1 MKIENL
7 CVKYDKNIVIE
18 NFSLNLTLGEKVII
32 YGPNGTGKT
41 TLLKTI
47 LGIVK
52 AASGKIIFED
62 DEVIAYCKQD
72 YPNPEFPITVEEVV
86 AMGLFTKKITSK
98 KSAKNDKNNGEKIDE
113 ALKKADAL
121 NLKGR
126 LFYSLSGGERQKVS
140 LARCYCQNAKILLL
154 DEPSSFLDVQSKKTF
169 INQMK
174 KLEQEDFS
182 VIAVTVLLHVKHS
195 TILYPSVV
203 QETLTSSKI
212 APE

>member
-52 AASGKIIFED
+52 ATSGKIIFED
-62 DEVIAYCKQD
+62 NEIIAYCKQD

-86 AMGLFTKKITSK
+86 AMGIKKQNKNSKEDIKNALTK
-98 KSAKNDKNNGEKIDE
+98 AN
-113 ALKKADAL
+113 AL
-121 NLKGR
+121 NLQGR

-140 LARCYCQNAKILLL
+140 LARCYCQNANLFLL
-154 DEPSSFLDVQSKKTF
+154 DEPSSFLDTKSKNIF
-169 INQMK
+169 LEQMK
-174 KLEQEDFS
+174 NLENQNCS
-182 VIAVTVLLHVKHS
+182 VIAVTHDEELIKNLNWKVIKWN
-195 TILYPSVV
+195 
-203 QETLTSSKI
+203 K
-212 APE
+212 

>member
-52 AASGKIIFED
+52 ATSGKIIFED
-62 DEVIAYCKQD
+62 NEIIAYCKQD

-86 AMGLFTKKITSK
+86 AMGIKKQNKNSK
-98 KSAKNDKNNGEKIDE
+98 EDIKN
-113 ALKKADAL
+113 ALIKANAL
-121 NLKGR
+121 NLQGR

-140 LARCYCQNAKILLL
+140 LARCYCQNANLFLL
-154 DEPSSFLDVQSKKTF
+154 DEPSSFLDTKSKNIF
-169 INQMK
+169 LEQMK
-174 KLEQEDFS
+174 NLENQNCS
-182 VIAVTVLLHVKHS
+182 VIAVTHDEELIKNLNWKVIKWN
-195 TILYPSVV
+195 
-203 QETLTSSKI
+203 K
-212 APE
+212 

>member
-18 NFSLNLTLGEKVII
+18 NFSLNLTLGEKIII

-86 AMGLFTKKITSK
+86 AMGIKKQNKNSK
-98 KSAKNDKNNGEKIDE
+98 EDIKN
-113 ALKKADAL
+113 ALIKANAL
-121 NLKGR
+121 NLQGR

-140 LARCYCQNAKILLL
+140 LARCYCQNANLFLL
-154 DEPSSFLDVQSKKTF
+154 DEPSSFLDTQSKSIF
-169 INQMK
+169 LEQMK
-174 KLEQEDFS
+174 NLENQNCS
-182 VIAVTVLLHVKHS
+182 VIAVTHDEDLIKNLNWKVIKWN
-195 TILYPSVV
+195 
-203 QETLTSSKI
+203 K
-212 APE
+212 

>member
-18 NFSLNLTLGEKVII
+18 NFSLNLTLGEKIII

-52 AASGKIIFED
+52 AGSGKIIFED

-72 YPNPEFPITVEEVV
+72 YINPEFPITVEEVV
-86 AMGLFTKKITSK
+86 AMGIKKQNKNSK
-98 KSAKNDKNNGEKIDE
+98 EDIKN
-113 ALKKADAL
+113 ALIKANAL
-121 NLKGR
+121 NLQGR

-140 LARCYCQNAKILLL
+140 LARCYCQNANLFLL
-154 DEPSSFLDVQSKKTF
+154 DEPSSFLDTQSKSIF
-169 INQMK
+169 LEQMK
-174 KLEQEDFS
+174 NLENQNCS
-182 VIAVTVLLHVKHS
+182 VIAVTHDEDLIKNLNWKVIKWN
-195 TILYPSVV
+195 
-203 QETLTSSKI
+203 K
-212 APE
+212 

>member
-1 MKIENL
+1 MKIKNL

-18 NFSLNLTLGEKVII
+18 NFSLNLTLGEKIII

-86 AMGLFTKKITSK
+86 AMGIKKQNKNSK
-98 KSAKNDKNNGEKIDE
+98 EDIKN
-113 ALKKADAL
+113 ALIKANAL
-121 NLKGR
+121 NLQGR

-140 LARCYCQNAKILLL
+140 LARCYCQNANLFLL
-154 DEPSSFLDVQSKKTF
+154 DEPSSFLDTKSKNIF
-169 INQMK
+169 LEQMK
-174 KLEQEDFS
+174 NLENQNCS
-182 VIAVTVLLHVKHS
+182 VIAVTHDEELIKNLNWKVIKWN
-195 TILYPSVV
+195 
-203 QETLTSSKI
+203 K
-212 APE
+212 

>member
-18 NFSLNLTLGEKVII
+18 NFTLNLTLGEKIII

-41 TLLKTI
+41 ALLKTI

-52 AASGKIIFED
+52 ATSGKIIFED

-86 AMGLFTKKITSK
+86 AMGIKKQNKNSKEDIKTALTK
-98 KSAKNDKNNGEKIDE
+98 AN
-113 ALKKADAL
+113 AL
-121 NLKGR
+121 NLQGR

-140 LARCYCQNAKILLL
+140 LARCYCQNANLFLL
-154 DEPSSFLDVQSKKTF
+154 DEPSSFLDTKSKNIF
-169 INQMK
+169 LEQMK
-174 KLEQEDFS
+174 NLENQNCS
-182 VIAVTVLLHVKHS
+182 VIAVTHDEELIKNLNWKVIKWN
-195 TILYPSVV
+195 
-203 QETLTSSKI
+203 K
-212 APE
+212 

>member
-7 CVKYDKNIVIE
+7 CVKYDNNIVIE
-18 NFSLNLTLGEKVII
+18 NFSLNLTLGEKIII

-62 DEVIAYCKQD
+62 NEVIAYCKQD

-86 AMGLFTKKITSK
+86 AMGIKKQNKNSK
-98 KSAKNDKNNGEKIDE
+98 EDIKN
-113 ALKKADAL
+113 ALIKANAL
-121 NLKGR
+121 NLQGR

-140 LARCYCQNAKILLL
+140 LARCYCQNANLFLL
-154 DEPSSFLDVQSKKTF
+154 DEPSSFLDTKSKNIF
-169 INQMK
+169 LEQMK
-174 KLEQEDFS
+174 NLENQNCS
-182 VIAVTVLLHVKHS
+182 VIAVTHDEELIKNLNWKVIKWN
-195 TILYPSVV
+195 
-203 QETLTSSKI
+203 K
-212 APE
+212 

>member
-18 NFSLNLTLGEKVII
+18 NFSLNLTLGEKIII

-62 DEVIAYCKQD
+62 NEIIAYCKQD

-86 AMGLFTKKITSK
+86 AMGIKKQNKNSKEDIKNALTK
-98 KSAKNDKNNGEKIDE
+98 AN
-113 ALKKADAL
+113 AL
-121 NLKGR
+121 NLQGR

-140 LARCYCQNAKILLL
+140 LARCYCQNANLFLL
-154 DEPSSFLDVQSKKTF
+154 DEPSSFLDTKSKNIF
-169 INQMK
+169 LEQMK
-174 KLEQEDFS
+174 NLENQNCS
-182 VIAVTVLLHVKHS
+182 VIAVTHDEELIKNLNWKVIKWN
-195 TILYPSVV
+195 
-203 QETLTSSKI
+203 K
-212 APE
+212 

>member
-62 DEVIAYCKQD
+62 NEIIAYCKQD

-86 AMGLFTKKITSK
+86 AMGIKKQNKNSKEDIKTALTK
-98 KSAKNDKNNGEKIDE
+98 AN
-113 ALKKADAL
+113 AL
-121 NLKGR
+121 NLQGR

-140 LARCYCQNAKILLL
+140 LARCYCQNANLFLL
-154 DEPSSFLDVQSKKTF
+154 DEPSSFLDTKSKNIF
-169 INQMK
+169 LEQMK
-174 KLEQEDFS
+174 NLENQNCS
-182 VIAVTVLLHVKHS
+182 VIAVTHDEELIKNLNWKVIKWN
-195 TILYPSVV
+195 
-203 QETLTSSKI
+203 K
-212 APE
+212 

>member
-18 NFSLNLTLGEKVII
+18 NFSLNLTLGEKIII

-52 AASGKIIFED
+52 VASGKIIFED
-62 DEVIAYCKQD
+62 NEIIAYCKQD

-86 AMGLFTKKITSK
+86 AMGIKKQNKNSK
-98 KSAKNDKNNGEKIDE
+98 EDIKN
-113 ALKKADAL
+113 ALIKANAL
-121 NLKGR
+121 NLQGR

-140 LARCYCQNAKILLL
+140 LARCYCQNANLFLL
-154 DEPSSFLDVQSKKTF
+154 DEPSSFLDTKSKNIF
-169 INQMK
+169 LEQMK
-174 KLEQEDFS
+174 NLENQNCS
-182 VIAVTVLLHVKHS
+182 VIAVTHDEELIKNLNWKVIKWN
-195 TILYPSVV
+195 
-203 QETLTSSKI
+203 K
-212 APE
+212 

>member
-18 NFSLNLTLGEKVII
+18 NFSLNLTLGEKIII

-86 AMGLFTKKITSK
+86 AMGIKKQNKNSK
-98 KSAKNDKNNGEKIDE
+98 EDIKN
-113 ALKKADAL
+113 ALIKANAL
-121 NLKGR
+121 NLQGR

-140 LARCYCQNAKILLL
+140 LARCYCQNANLFLL
-154 DEPSSFLDVQSKKTF
+154 DEPSSFLDTKSKNIF
-169 INQMK
+169 LEQMK
-174 KLEQEDFS
+174 NLEKQNCS
-182 VIAVTVLLHVKHS
+182 VIAVTHDEELIKNLNWKVIKWN
-195 TILYPSVV
+195 
-203 QETLTSSKI
+203 K
-212 APE
+212 

>member
-18 NFSLNLTLGEKVII
+18 NFSLNLTLGEKII
-32 YGPNGTGKT
+32 IFGPNGTGKT

-86 AMGLFTKKITSK
+86 AMGIKKQNKNSKEDIKNALTK
-98 KSAKNDKNNGEKIDE
+98 AN
-113 ALKKADAL
+113 AL
-121 NLKGR
+121 NLQGR

-140 LARCYCQNAKILLL
+140 LARCYCQNANLFLL
-154 DEPSSFLDVQSKKTF
+154 DEPSSFLDTKSKNIF
-169 INQMK
+169 LEQMK
-174 KLEQEDFS
+174 NLENQNCS
-182 VIAVTVLLHVKHS
+182 VIAVTHDEELIKNLNWKVIKWN
-195 TILYPSVV
+195 
-203 QETLTSSKI
+203 K
-212 APE
+212 

>member
-7 CVKYDKNIVIE
+7 CVKYDKNIVIN
-18 NFSLNLTLGEKVII
+18 NFSLNLPLGEKVVI

-52 AASGKIIFED
+52 AFSGKIIFED

-86 AMGLFTKKITSK
+86 AMGIKKQNKNSK
-98 KSAKNDKNNGEKIDE
+98 EDIKN
-113 ALKKADAL
+113 ALIKANAL
-121 NLKGR
+121 NLQGR

-140 LARCYCQNAKILLL
+140 LARCYCQNANLFLL
-154 DEPSSFLDVQSKKTF
+154 DEPSSFLDTKSKSIF
-169 INQMK
+169 LEQMK
-174 KLEQEDFS
+174 NLQNQNCS
-182 VIAVTVLLHVKHS
+182 VIAVTHDEELIKNLNWKVIKWN
-195 TILYPSVV
+195 
-203 QETLTSSKI
+203 K
-212 APE
+212 

>member
-7 CVKYDKNIVIE
+7 CVKYDINIVIE

-62 DEVIAYCKQD
+62 NEIIAYCKQD

-86 AMGLFTKKITSK
+86 AMGIKKQNKNSKEDIKNALTK
-98 KSAKNDKNNGEKIDE
+98 AN
-113 ALKKADAL
+113 AL
-121 NLKGR
+121 NLQGR

-140 LARCYCQNAKILLL
+140 LARCYCQNANLFLL
-154 DEPSSFLDVQSKKTF
+154 DEPSSFLDTKSKNIF
-169 INQMK
+169 LEQMK
-174 KLEQEDFS
+174 NLENQNCS
-182 VIAVTVLLHVKHS
+182 VIAVTHDEELIKNLNWKVIKWN
-195 TILYPSVV
+195 
-203 QETLTSSKI
+203 K
-212 APE
+212 

>member
-18 NFSLNLTLGEKVII
+18 NFSLNLTLGEKIII

-86 AMGLFTKKITSK
+86 AMGIKKQNKNSK
-98 KSAKNDKNNGEKIDE
+98 EDIKN
-113 ALKKADAL
+113 ALIKANAL
-121 NLKGR
+121 NLQGR

-140 LARCYCQNAKILLL
+140 LARCYCQNANLFLL
-154 DEPSSFLDVQSKKTF
+154 DEPSSFLDTKSKSIF
-169 INQMK
+169 LEQMK
-174 KLEQEDFS
+174 NLENQNCS
-182 VIAVTVLLHVKHS
+182 VIAVTHDEELIKNLNWKVIKWN
-195 TILYPSVV
+195 
-203 QETLTSSKI
+203 K
-212 APE
+212 

>member
-52 AASGKIIFED
+52 ATSGKIIFED
-62 DEVIAYCKQD
+62 NEIIAYCKQD

-86 AMGLFTKKITSK
+86 AMGIKKQNKNSKEDIKTALTK
-98 KSAKNDKNNGEKIDE
+98 AN
-113 ALKKADAL
+113 AL
-121 NLKGR
+121 NLQGR

-140 LARCYCQNAKILLL
+140 LARCYCQNANLFLL
-154 DEPSSFLDVQSKKTF
+154 DEPSSFLDTKSKNIF
-169 INQMK
+169 LEQMK
-174 KLEQEDFS
+174 NLENQNCS
-182 VIAVTVLLHVKHS
+182 VIAVTHDEELIKNLNWKVIKWN
-195 TILYPSVV
+195 
-203 QETLTSSKI
+203 K
-212 APE
+212 

>member
-18 NFSLNLTLGEKVII
+18 NFSLNLTLGEKIII

-41 TLLKTI
+41 SLLKTI

-86 AMGLFTKKITSK
+86 AMGIKKQNKNSK
-98 KSAKNDKNNGEKIDE
+98 EDIKN
-113 ALKKADAL
+113 ALIKANAL
-121 NLKGR
+121 NLQGR

-140 LARCYCQNAKILLL
+140 LARCYCQNANLFLL
-154 DEPSSFLDVQSKKTF
+154 DEPSSFLDTKSKNIF
-169 INQMK
+169 LEQMK
-174 KLEQEDFS
+174 NLENQNCS
-182 VIAVTVLLHVKHS
+182 VIAVTHDEELIKNLNWKVIKWN
-195 TILYPSVV
+195 
-203 QETLTSSKI
+203 K
-212 APE
+212 

>member
-62 DEVIAYCKQD
+62 NEIIAYCKQD

-86 AMGLFTKKITSK
+86 AMGIKKQNKNSKEDIKNALTK
-98 KSAKNDKNNGEKIDE
+98 AN
-113 ALKKADAL
+113 AL
-121 NLKGR
+121 NLQGR

-140 LARCYCQNAKILLL
+140 LARCYCQNANLFLL
-154 DEPSSFLDVQSKKTF
+154 DEPSSFLDTKSKNIF
-169 INQMK
+169 LEQMK
-174 KLEQEDFS
+174 NLENQNCS
-182 VIAVTVLLHVKHS
+182 VIAVTHDEELIKNLNWKVIKWN
-195 TILYPSVV
+195 
-203 QETLTSSKI
+203 K
-212 APE
+212 

>member
-18 NFSLNLTLGEKVII
+18 NFSLNLTLGEKIII

-86 AMGLFTKKITSK
+86 AMGIKKQ
-98 KSAKNDKNNGEKIDE
+98 NKNNKEDIKN
-113 ALKKADAL
+113 ALIKANAL
-121 NLKGR
+121 NLQGR

-140 LARCYCQNAKILLL
+140 LARCYCQNANLFLL
-154 DEPSSFLDVQSKKTF
+154 DEPSSFLDTKSKNIF
-169 INQMK
+169 LEQMK
-174 KLEQEDFS
+174 NLQNQNCS
-182 VIAVTVLLHVKHS
+182 VIAVTHDEELIKNLNWKVIKWN
-195 TILYPSVV
+195 
-203 QETLTSSKI
+203 K
-212 APE
+212 

>member
-52 AASGKIIFED
+52 ATSGKIIFED

-86 AMGLFTKKITSK
+86 AMGIKKQNKNSKEDIKTALTK
-98 KSAKNDKNNGEKIDE
+98 AN
-113 ALKKADAL
+113 AL
-121 NLKGR
+121 NLQGR

-140 LARCYCQNAKILLL
+140 LARCYCQNANLFLL
-154 DEPSSFLDVQSKKTF
+154 DEPSSFLDTKSKNIF
-169 INQMK
+169 LEQMK
-174 KLEQEDFS
+174 NLENQNCS
-182 VIAVTVLLHVKHS
+182 VIAVTHDEELIKNLNWKVIKWN
-195 TILYPSVV
+195 
-203 QETLTSSKI
+203 K
-212 APE
+212 

>member
-52 AASGKIIFED
+52 AASGKIIFEA

-86 AMGLFTKKITSK
+86 AMGIKKQNKNSK
-98 KSAKNDKNNGEKIDE
+98 EDI
-113 ALKKADAL
+113 KKALTKANAL
-121 NLKGR
+121 NLQGR

-140 LARCYCQNAKILLL
+140 LARCYCQNANLFLL
-154 DEPSSFLDVQSKKTF
+154 DEPSSFLDTKSKNIF
-169 INQMK
+169 LEQMK
-174 KLEQEDFS
+174 NLENQNCS
-182 VIAVTVLLHVKHS
+182 VIAVTHDEELIKNLNWKVIKWN
-195 TILYPSVV
+195 
-203 QETLTSSKI
+203 K
-212 APE
+212 

>member
-18 NFSLNLTLGEKVII
+18 NFSLNLTLGEKIII

-52 AASGKIIFED
+52 VASGKIIFED
-62 DEVIAYCKQD
+62 NEIIAYCKQD

-86 AMGLFTKKITSK
+86 AMGIKKQNKNSKEDIKNALTK
-98 KSAKNDKNNGEKIDE
+98 AN
-113 ALKKADAL
+113 AL
-121 NLKGR
+121 NLQGR

-140 LARCYCQNAKILLL
+140 LARCYCQNANLFLL
-154 DEPSSFLDVQSKKTF
+154 DEPSSFLDTKSKNIF
-169 INQMK
+169 LEQMK
-174 KLEQEDFS
+174 NLENQNCS
-182 VIAVTVLLHVKHS
+182 VIAVTHDEELIKNLNWKVIKWN
-195 TILYPSVV
+195 
-203 QETLTSSKI
+203 K
-212 APE
+212 

>member
-7 CVKYDKNIVIE
+7 CIKYDKNIVIE

-52 AASGKIIFED
+52 ATSGKIIFEEN
-62 DEVIAYCKQD
+62 EVIAYCKQD

-86 AMGLFTKKITSK
+86 AMGIKKQNKNSKEDIKNALTK
-98 KSAKNDKNNGEKIDE
+98 AN
-113 ALKKADAL
+113 AL
-121 NLKGR
+121 NLQGR

-140 LARCYCQNAKILLL
+140 LARCYCQNANLFLL
-154 DEPSSFLDVQSKKTF
+154 DEPSSFLDTKSKNIF
-169 INQMK
+169 LEQMK
-174 KLEQEDFS
+174 NLENQNCS
-182 VIAVTVLLHVKHS
+182 VIAVTHDEELIKNLNWKVIKWN
-195 TILYPSVV
+195 
-203 QETLTSSKI
+203 K
-212 APE
+212 

>member
-18 NFSLNLTLGEKVII
+18 NFSLNLTLGEKIII

-86 AMGLFTKKITSK
+86 AMGIKKQNKNSKEDIKNALTK
-98 KSAKNDKNNGEKIDE
+98 AN
-113 ALKKADAL
+113 AL
-121 NLKGR
+121 NLQGR

-140 LARCYCQNAKILLL
+140 LARCYCQNANLFLL
-154 DEPSSFLDVQSKKTF
+154 DEPSSFLDTKSKNIF
-169 INQMK
+169 LEQMK
-174 KLEQEDFS
+174 NLENQNCS
-182 VIAVTVLLHVKHS
+182 VIAVTHDEELIKNLNWKVIKWN
-195 TILYPSVV
+195 
-203 QETLTSSKI
+203 K
-212 APE
+212 

>member
-52 AASGKIIFED
+52 ATSGKIIFED
-62 DEVIAYCKQD
+62 NEIIAYSKQD

-86 AMGLFTKKITSK
+86 AMGLKKQNKNSK
-98 KSAKNDKNNGEKIDE
+98 EDIKN
-113 ALKKADAL
+113 ALIKANAL
-121 NLKGR
+121 NLQGR

-140 LARCYCQNAKILLL
+140 LARCYCQNANLFLL
-154 DEPSSFLDVQSKKTF
+154 DEPSSFLDTKSKSIF
-169 INQMK
+169 LEQMK
-174 KLEQEDFS
+174 NLENQNCS
-182 VIAVTVLLHVKHS
+182 VIAVTHDEELIKNLNWKVIKWN
-195 TILYPSVV
+195 
-203 QETLTSSKI
+203 K
-212 APE
+212 

>member
-52 AASGKIIFED
+52 ATSGKIIFED
-62 DEVIAYCKQD
+62 DEIIAYCKQD

-86 AMGLFTKKITSK
+86 AMGIKKQNKNSK
-98 KSAKNDKNNGEKIDE
+98 EDIKN
-113 ALKKADAL
+113 ALIKANAL
-121 NLKGR
+121 NLQGR

-140 LARCYCQNAKILLL
+140 LARCYCQNANLFLL
-154 DEPSSFLDVQSKKTF
+154 DEPSSFLDTKSKNIF
-169 INQMK
+169 LEQMK
-174 KLEQEDFS
+174 NLENQNCS
-182 VIAVTVLLHVKHS
+182 VIAVTHDEELIKNLNWKVIKWN
-195 TILYPSVV
+195 
-203 QETLTSSKI
+203 K
-212 APE
+212 

>member
-52 AASGKIIFED
+52 ATSGKIIFED
-62 DEVIAYCKQD
+62 NEVIAYCKQD

-86 AMGLFTKKITSK
+86 AMGIKKQNKNSK
-98 KSAKNDKNNGEKIDE
+98 EDIKN
-113 ALKKADAL
+113 ALIKANAL
-121 NLKGR
+121 NLQGR

-140 LARCYCQNAKILLL
+140 LARCYCQNANLFLL
-154 DEPSSFLDVQSKKTF
+154 DEPSSFLDTKSKNIF
-169 INQMK
+169 
-174 KLEQEDFS
+174 LEQMRNLENQNCS
-182 VIAVTVLLHVKHS
+182 VIAVTHDEELIKNLNWKVIKWN
-195 TILYPSVV
+195 
-203 QETLTSSKI
+203 K
-212 APE
+212 

>member
-52 AASGKIIFED
+52 ATSGKIIFED

-86 AMGLFTKKITSK
+86 AMGIKKQNKNSK
-98 KSAKNDKNNGEKIDE
+98 EDIKN
-113 ALKKADAL
+113 ALIKANAL
-121 NLKGR
+121 NLQGR

-140 LARCYCQNAKILLL
+140 LARCYCQNANLFLL
-154 DEPSSFLDVQSKKTF
+154 DEPSSFLDTKSKNIF
-169 INQMK
+169 LEQMK
-174 KLEQEDFS
+174 NLENQNCS
-182 VIAVTVLLHVKHS
+182 VIAVTHDEELIKNLNWKVIKWN
-195 TILYPSVV
+195 
-203 QETLTSSKI
+203 K
-212 APE
+212 

>member
-18 NFSLNLTLGEKVII
+18 NFSLNLTLGEKIII

-62 DEVIAYCKQD
+62 NEVIAYCKQD

-86 AMGLFTKKITSK
+86 AMGIKKQNKNSK
-98 KSAKNDKNNGEKIDE
+98 EDIKN
-113 ALKKADAL
+113 ALIKANAL
-121 NLKGR
+121 NLQGR

-140 LARCYCQNAKILLL
+140 LARCYCQNANLFLL
-154 DEPSSFLDVQSKKTF
+154 DEPSSFLDTKSKNIF
-169 INQMK
+169 LEQMK
-174 KLEQEDFS
+174 NLENQNCS
-182 VIAVTVLLHVKHS
+182 VIAVTHDEELIKNLNWKVIKWN
-195 TILYPSVV
+195 
-203 QETLTSSKI
+203 K
-212 APE
+212 

>member
-18 NFSLNLTLGEKVII
+18 NFSLNLTLGEKIII

-41 TLLKTI
+41 TLLKSI

-62 DEVIAYCKQD
+62 NEIIAYCKQD

-86 AMGLFTKKITSK
+86 AMGIKKQNKNSKEDIKTALTK
-98 KSAKNDKNNGEKIDE
+98 AN
-113 ALKKADAL
+113 AL
-121 NLKGR
+121 NLQGR

-140 LARCYCQNAKILLL
+140 LARCYCQNANLFLL
-154 DEPSSFLDVQSKKTF
+154 DEPSSFLDTKSKNIF
-169 INQMK
+169 LEQMK
-174 KLEQEDFS
+174 NLENQNCS
-182 VIAVTVLLHVKHS
+182 VIAVTHDEELIKNLNWKVIKWN
-195 TILYPSVV
+195 
-203 QETLTSSKI
+203 K
-212 APE
+212 

>member
-18 NFSLNLTLGEKVII
+18 NFSLNLTLGEKIII

-86 AMGLFTKKITSK
+86 AMGIKKQNKNSKEDIKNALTK
-98 KSAKNDKNNGEKIDE
+98 AN
-113 ALKKADAL
+113 AL
-121 NLKGR
+121 NLQGR

-140 LARCYCQNAKILLL
+140 LARCYCQNANVFLL
-154 DEPSSFLDVQSKKTF
+154 DEPSSFLDTQSKSIF
-169 INQMK
+169 LEQMK
-174 KLEQEDFS
+174 NLQNQNCS
-182 VIAVTVLLHVKHS
+182 VIAVTHDEELIKNLNWKVIKWN
-195 TILYPSVV
+195 
-203 QETLTSSKI
+203 K
-212 APE
+212 

>member
-86 AMGLFTKKITSK
+86 AMGIKKQNKNSK
-98 KSAKNDKNNGEKIDE
+98 EDIKN
-113 ALKKADAL
+113 ALIKANAL
-121 NLKGR
+121 NLQGR

-140 LARCYCQNAKILLL
+140 LARCYCQNANLFLL
-154 DEPSSFLDVQSKKTF
+154 DEPSSFLDTKSKNIF
-169 INQMK
+169 LEQMK
-174 KLEQEDFS
+174 NLENQNCS
-182 VIAVTVLLHVKHS
+182 VIAVTHDEELIKNLNWKVIKWN
-195 TILYPSVV
+195 
-203 QETLTSSKI
+203 K
-212 APE
+212 

>member
-7 CVKYDKNIVIE
+7 CVKYDKNIVIN
-18 NFSLNLTLGEKVII
+18 NFSLNLPLGEKVVI

-52 AASGKIIFED
+52 AFSGKIIFED

-86 AMGLFTKKITSK
+86 AMGIKKQNKNSK
-98 KSAKNDKNNGEKIDE
+98 EDIKN
-113 ALKKADAL
+113 ALIKANAL
-121 NLKGR
+121 NLQGR

-140 LARCYCQNAKILLL
+140 LARCYCQNANLFLL
-154 DEPSSFLDVQSKKTF
+154 DEPSSFLDTKSKNIF
-169 INQMK
+169 LEQMK
-174 KLEQEDFS
+174 NLENQNCS
-182 VIAVTVLLHVKHS
+182 VIAVTHDEELIKNLNWKVIKWN
-195 TILYPSVV
+195 
-203 QETLTSSKI
+203 K
-212 APE
+212 

>member
-52 AASGKIIFED
+52 ATSGKIIFED
-62 DEVIAYCKQD
+62 NEIIAYCKQD
-72 YPNPEFPITVEEVV
+72 YPNREFPITVEEVI
-86 AMGLFTKKITSK
+86 AMGIKKQNKNSKEDIKTALTK
-98 KSAKNDKNNGEKIDE
+98 AN
-113 ALKKADAL
+113 AL
-121 NLKGR
+121 NLQGR

-140 LARCYCQNAKILLL
+140 LARCYCQNANLFLL
-154 DEPSSFLDVQSKKTF
+154 DEPSSFLDTKSKNIF
-169 INQMK
+169 LEQMK
-174 KLEQEDFS
+174 NLENQNCS
-182 VIAVTVLLHVKHS
+182 VIAVTHDEELIKNLNWKVIKWN
-195 TILYPSVV
+195 
-203 QETLTSSKI
+203 K
-212 APE
+212 

>member
-7 CVKYDKNIVIE
+7 CVKYDKNIIIE

-52 AASGKIIFED
+52 ATSGKIIFED
-62 DEVIAYCKQD
+62 NEVIAYCKQD

-86 AMGLFTKKITSK
+86 AMGIKKQNKNSK
-98 KSAKNDKNNGEKIDE
+98 EDIKT
-113 ALKKADAL
+113 ALIKANAL
-121 NLKGR
+121 NLQGR

-140 LARCYCQNAKILLL
+140 LARCYCQNANLFLL
-154 DEPSSFLDVQSKKTF
+154 DEPSSFLDTKSKNIF
-169 INQMK
+169 LEQMK
-174 KLEQEDFS
+174 NLENQNCS
-182 VIAVTVLLHVKHS
+182 VIAVTHDEELIKNLNWKVIKWN
-195 TILYPSVV
+195 
-203 QETLTSSKI
+203 K
-212 APE
+212 

>member
-7 CVKYDKNIVIE
+7 CVKYDNNIVIE
-18 NFSLNLTLGEKVII
+18 NFSLNLTLGEKIII

-62 DEVIAYCKQD
+62 NEVIAYCKQD

-86 AMGLFTKKITSK
+86 AMGIKKQNKNSK
-98 KSAKNDKNNGEKIDE
+98 EDIKN
-113 ALKKADAL
+113 ALIKANAL
-121 NLKGR
+121 NLQGR

-140 LARCYCQNAKILLL
+140 LARCYCQNANLFLL
-154 DEPSSFLDVQSKKTF
+154 DEPSSFLDTKSKNIF
-169 INQMK
+169 LEQMK
-174 KLEQEDFS
+174 NLENQNCS
-182 VIAVTVLLHVKHS
+182 VIAVTHDEELIKNLNWKVIKCN
-195 TILYPSVV
+195 
-203 QETLTSSKI
+203 K
-212 APE
+212 

>member
-86 AMGLFTKKITSK
+86 AMGIKKQNKNSKEDIKNALTK
-98 KSAKNDKNNGEKIDE
+98 AN
-113 ALKKADAL
+113 AL
-121 NLKGR
+121 NLQGR

-140 LARCYCQNAKILLL
+140 LARCYCQNANLFLL
-154 DEPSSFLDVQSKKTF
+154 DEPSSFLDTKSKNIF
-169 INQMK
+169 LEQMK
-174 KLEQEDFS
+174 NLENQNCS
-182 VIAVTVLLHVKHS
+182 VIAVTHDEELIKNLNWKVIKWN
-195 TILYPSVV
+195 
-203 QETLTSSKI
+203 K
-212 APE
+212 

>member
-18 NFSLNLTLGEKVII
+18 NFSLNLTLGEKIII

-86 AMGLFTKKITSK
+86 AMGIKKQNKNSKEDIKNALTK
-98 KSAKNDKNNGEKIDE
+98 AN
-113 ALKKADAL
+113 AL
-121 NLKGR
+121 NLQGR

-140 LARCYCQNAKILLL
+140 LARCYCQNANLFLL
-154 DEPSSFLDVQSKKTF
+154 DEPSSFLDTQSKSIF
-169 INQMK
+169 LEQMK
-174 KLEQEDFS
+174 NLQNQNCS
-182 VIAVTVLLHVKHS
+182 VIAVTHDEELIKNLNWKVIKWN
-195 TILYPSVV
+195 
-203 QETLTSSKI
+203 K
-212 APE
+212 